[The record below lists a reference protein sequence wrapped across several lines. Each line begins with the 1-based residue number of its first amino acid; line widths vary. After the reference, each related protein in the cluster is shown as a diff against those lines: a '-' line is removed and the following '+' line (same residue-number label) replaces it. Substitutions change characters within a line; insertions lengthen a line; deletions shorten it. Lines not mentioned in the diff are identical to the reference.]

1 MGWPEGSAA
10 PKAALRIR
18 RAASR
23 LDAGKVVGKTRRPD
37 RAQSRPPHLQVR
49 ISWPL
54 FTIQCRRTVGPFRP
68 SLVQEDSPA
77 TSPFHHFSQV

>member
-23 LDAGKVVGKTRRPD
+23 LDAGKVVD
-37 RAQSRPPHLQVR
+37 
-49 ISWPL
+49 
-54 FTIQCRRTVGPFRP
+54 
-68 SLVQEDSPA
+68 DY
-77 TSPFHHFSQV
+77 